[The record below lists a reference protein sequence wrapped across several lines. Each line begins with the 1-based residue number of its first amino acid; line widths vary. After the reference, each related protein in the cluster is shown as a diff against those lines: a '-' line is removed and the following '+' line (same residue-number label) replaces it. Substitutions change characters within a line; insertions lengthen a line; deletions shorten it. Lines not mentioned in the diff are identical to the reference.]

1 MNKKEEILNQIKG
14 GIIVS
19 CQALPGEPLYVE
31 EGGIMKLMAIA
42 AKSKKQLTYLLS
54 ELLNKVM
61 KVCHNLSQQL

>member
-31 EGGIMKLMAIA
+31 EGGIMKLMALA
-42 AKSKKQLTYLLS
+42 AK
-54 ELLNKVM
+54 E
-61 KVCHNLSQQL
+61 